1 MITERIVQDINKS
14 PYFSILAD
22 ETTDVAGVEQMTFC
36 VRYLKDDKIIE
47 SFLRFIPVE
56 STTGENLSEIIL
68 NTMASLNINTEKL
81 RGQGYDGASNM
92 TGKFKGV
99 KTRIME
105 KFPLAQYTHC
115 SSHVLNLVVMAS
127 CSLKPIKNTIGTIKT
142 VTNYIRD
149 GHIRRN
155 AFKKNIPSDS
165 KTHMLKTMCETR
177 WVERHKN
184 VTDL

>member
-1 MITERIVQDINKS
+1 M
-14 PYFSILAD
+14 
-22 ETTDVAGVEQMTFC
+22 
-36 VRYLKDDKIIE
+36 E

-56 STTGENLSEIIL
+56 STTGETLSEIIL

-81 RGQGYDGASNM
+81 RGQGYDGTSNM

-99 KTRIME
+99 KTRIMV

-115 SSHVLNLVVMAS
+115 SNHALNLVVIAS

-149 GHIRRN
+149 STQC
-155 AFKKNIPSDS
+155 F
-165 KTHMLKTMCETR
+165 
-177 WVERHKN
+177 
-184 VTDL
+184 